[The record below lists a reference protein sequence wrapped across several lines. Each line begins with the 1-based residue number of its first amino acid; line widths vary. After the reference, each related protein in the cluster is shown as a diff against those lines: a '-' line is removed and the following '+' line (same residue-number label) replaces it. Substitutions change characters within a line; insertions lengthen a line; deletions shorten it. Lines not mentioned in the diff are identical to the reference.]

1 MKNKQPCKH
10 YNKYTRL
17 LNGLYAK
24 PIKRHERVFDT
35 LPKRLNNYLK
45 NAIINALD
53 EAVKKFPDVTNKKEL
68 IVNYNLKI
76 NETEEGFEFEFISKD
91 YNFN

>member
-24 PIKRHERVFDT
+24 PIKRYKDSFGA
-35 LPKRLNNYLK
+35 LPKRLQNYLK
-45 NAIINALD
+45 NALFNALD

-76 NETEEGFEFEFISKD
+76 NETEEGFEFEFVSKD